1 MKSNVDLNKLLLL
14 ESVGGEET
22 FLSSRLNEIEI
33 IIYKSGAIF
42 LDQDFLFFFFFFF
55 FFFSKKPMKL
65 FTNDLLYTISSFW

>member
-42 LDQDFLFFFFFFF
+42 LDQDFLFFLLLLLL
-55 FFFSKKPMKL
+55 L
-65 FTNDLLYTISSFW
+65 FKETNEIIYK

>member
-42 LDQDFLFFFFFFF
+42 LDQDFLFFLLLLLLL
-55 FFFSKKPMKL
+55 L
-65 FTNDLLYTISSFW
+65 FKETNEIIYK